1 MATNPDYVKFEG
13 FPLALQIWF
22 YECCNKV
29 DVSIAIRTSNRT
41 PRIFNWNIS
50 KNKIYFHH
58 LKKGMFRKY
67 GNQAENLSVLTDLTI
82 NKKRERDSY
91 VRQKEKEQTQSVLRL
106 NDKDLPHNSS
116 HNVESD
122 PSMTFN
128 KDL

>member
-13 FPLALQIWF
+13 FSLALKIWF

-67 GNQAENLSVLTDLTI
+67 GNQFIFKDLVFMDDELAFIEAENLSVLTD
-82 NKKRERDSY
+82 
-91 VRQKEKEQTQSVLRL
+91 
-106 NDKDLPHNSS
+106 
-116 HNVESD
+116 
-122 PSMTFN
+122 
-128 KDL
+128 